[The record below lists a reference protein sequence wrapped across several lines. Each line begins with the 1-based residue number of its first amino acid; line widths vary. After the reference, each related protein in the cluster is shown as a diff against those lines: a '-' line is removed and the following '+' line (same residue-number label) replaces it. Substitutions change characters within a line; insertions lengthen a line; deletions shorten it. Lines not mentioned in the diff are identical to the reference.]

1 MLDPEGESRHGAAM
15 SQLHMSK
22 VAVACA
28 SLDALAARQRT
39 RLTDGIVPLVTR
51 FMPKRAGELV
61 GGSLYWI
68 VKHRLIAR
76 QLIIGFATAEDGRAI
91 VRLDPLLIR
100 TRAAPKRAHQ
110 GWRYLAAADA
120 PADLDGEPDG
130 LDLLPPALLG
140 KLAGLAL
147 V

>member
-1 MLDPEGESRHGAAM
+1 M

-28 SLDALAARQRT
+28 SLDALQARQRV
-39 RLTDGIVPLVTR
+39 RLANGIVPIVTR
-51 FMPKRAGELV
+51 FMPKRADELV
-61 GGSLYWI
+61 GGSIYWI

-76 QLIIGFATAEDGRAI
+76 QAIIGFAVSDSDGKTI
-91 VRLDPLLIR
+91 IRLDPDLIR
-100 TRAAPKRAHQ
+100 VRALAKRAHQ

-130 LDLLPPALLG
+130 IDALPPALLG
-140 KLAGLAL
+140 KLSNLAL

>member
-1 MLDPEGESRHGAAM
+1 
-15 SQLHMSK
+15 MSK

-28 SLDALAARQRT
+28 SLEALQARQRA
-39 RLTDGIVPLVTR
+39 RLANGIVPIVTR
-51 FMPKRAGELV
+51 FMPKRAEELV
-61 GGSLYWI
+61 GGSIYWI

-76 QLIIGFATAEDGRAI
+76 QAIIGFAVSDSDGRTI
-91 VRLDPLLIR
+91 IRLDPGLIR
-100 TRAAPKRAHQ
+100 VRALAKRAHQ

-130 LDLLPPALLG
+130 IDALPPALLG
-140 KLAGLAL
+140 KLANLAL

>member
-1 MLDPEGESRHGAAM
+1 
-15 SQLHMSK
+15 MSK
-22 VAVACA
+22 VAFACA
-28 SLDALAARQRT
+28 SLDALAERQRA
-39 RLTDGIVPLVTR
+39 RVAGGVVPLVTR
-51 FMPKRAGELV
+51 FMPKRAEELV

-68 VKHRLIAR
+68 IKHRLIAR
-76 QLIIGFATAEDGRAI
+76 QTILGFASGEDGRTI
-91 VRLDPLLIR
+91 VRLDPLLVR
-100 TRAAPKRAHQ
+100 VRAVPRRAHQ

-130 LDLLPPALLG
+130 LDALPPALLG

>member
-1 MLDPEGESRHGAAM
+1 MPE
-15 SQLHMSK
+15 LHLSK
-22 VAVACA
+22 VAFACA
-28 SLDALAARQRT
+28 SLDALAERQRT
-39 RLTDGIVPLVTR
+39 RVTDGFVPLTTR
-51 FMPKRAGELV
+51 FMPKRADELV

-68 VKHRLIAR
+68 VKHRLLAR
-76 QLIIGFATAEDGRAI
+76 QTILGFATGADGRTI

-100 TRAAPKRAHQ
+100 VRAAPKRAHQ

-130 LDLLPPALLG
+130 IDALPPALLG